1 MQYLLYCVS
10 CFKFCSTTKKVFV
23 ANAQDTTSASREIFM
38 QWYAH
43 DVEVTSAGYRKANG
57 IQSPFDNDIDNP

>member
-1 MQYLLYCVS
+1 
-10 CFKFCSTTKKVFV
+10 VFV
-23 ANAQDTTSASREIFM
+23 ANAQDTTSASSEIFM